1 MASLI
6 ATWGVVCVLA
16 LVGQALWRLTPLA
29 LEPWRDGSLTPLQQA
44 LYLGWVAVMAYS
56 EGYRGFQK
64 KFSPR
69 VVARAFYLGRHPTP
83 LRVLLALPFCMSF
96 FHSTRRQKIVRY
108 TFVTLIALLV
118 VAVRRLPQPW
128 RGIVDGGV
136 VVGLAWGAVAILVF
150 YVRGLR
156 GEPSPV
162 PDLPADAQPAAKAP
176 AT

>member
-6 ATWGVVCVLA
+6 ATWGVACVLA
-16 LVGQALWRLTPLA
+16 LLGQALWRLTPLA
-29 LEPWRDGSLTPLQQA
+29 LEPWLEGSMSPLQQA
-44 LYLGWVAVMAYS
+44 LYVGWAAIMAYS

-83 LRVLLALPFCMSF
+83 LRVALALPFCMSF
-96 FHSTRRQKIVRY
+96 FHSTRRQMIVSY

-118 VAVRRLPQPW
+118 VAVRSLPQPW

-136 VVGLAWGAVAILVF
+136 VVGLGWGVVAIVVF
-150 YVRGLR
+150 YVRGLL
-156 GEPSPV
+156 GQPPPV
-162 PDLPADAQPAAKAP
+162 TDLPPKAAPASAPAA
-176 AT
+176 T